1 MRVSSFLVRPWIYF
15 LLAVVI
21 ASLYAPA
28 AHFEFVNFDDPIYAG
43 PASHSVSWAFTST
56 GGANWF
62 PLTRLSLMAFG
73 PSSEAAHVGNV
84 ILHTLATLLLFAFL
98 SRATGAPA
106 PSAFVAFVF
115 GVHPLHVE
123 SVAWVSERK
132 DVLCAFFWFL
142 ALWLYVSRARLVFV
156 GLAFAAGL
164 MSKPMI
170 VTLPFL
176 LLLADYWPL
185 QRKPLFRGKIPFFVL
200 SAISGIVTY
209 LVQSKAGAVRTSD
222 FFPLTL
228 RIENALVSLAIYP
241 MQFFWPARLAVFYPY
256 PAAIP
261 IWIPVL
267 SALFIASVSIAAW
280 RTRRSHGYF
289 LFGWFWY
296 LISIAPVIGI
306 VQVGAQ
312 AHADR
317 YMYVPSVGLAVVIA
331 WGAARSLAAYPRIA
345 KPFVAAAVLACAS
358 LTAAAAVQIPYWRD
372 SVTLFRHAIEVTR
385 ANDLAEHNLGDALLE
400 IPGRLPEAIAHLR
413 ESLRMRPDSIAVH
426 SDLAMALAKAPE
438 RLEEAETEARTAVQL
453 DPASPI
459 PHNNLG
465 SILMQRGYA
474 REAAS
479 EFQEALR
486 LYPEY
491 AGARNNLAS
500 DNNAESHYNAAMAFA
515 KSPGKEPEA
524 IREFETAIR
533 LNPNYAEA
541 HNNLGVILAADPAKT
556 TEAIQQFQTALKINP
571 NYEEA
576 HYNLGVALSNS
587 PERLRQ
593 SIAEFEAAYKIHR
606 DPHILDILKKLKNS
620 R

>member
-1 MRVSSFLVRPWIYF
+1 MRPWIYL

-28 AHFEFVNFDDPIYAG
+28 AHFAFVNFDDPIYAG
-43 PASHSVSWAFTST
+43 AASHSVAWAFTST
-56 GGANWF
+56 EGANWF

-73 PSSEAAHVGNV
+73 ASSETAHLGNV
-84 ILHTLATLLLFAFL
+84 VLHIVATLLLFAFL
-98 SRATGAPA
+98 SRATGAPV
-106 PSAFVAFVF
+106 PSAFVALIF

-132 DVLCAFFWFL
+132 DVLCACFWFL
-142 ALWLYVSRARLVFV
+142 ALWLYASRARLVFV

-185 QRKPLFRGKIPFFVL
+185 QRKPLLRSKIPFFAL
-200 SAISGIVTY
+200 SAVSGILTY
-209 LVQSKAGAVRTSD
+209 IVQSKGGAVRTTD

-241 MQFFWPARLAVFYPY
+241 MQFLWPSRLAVFYPY
-256 PAAIP
+256 PSAIP
-261 IWIPVL
+261 IWMPIV
-267 SALFIASVSIAAW
+267 AGLFIAALSIAAW
-280 RTRRSHGYF
+280 RMRRSHPYF
-289 LFGWFWY
+289 LFGWLWY
-296 LISIAPVIGI
+296 LITIAPVIGI
-306 VQVGAQ
+306 IQVGAQ

-317 YMYVPSVGLAVVIA
+317 YMYVPSVGLAIVIA
-331 WGAARSLAAYPRIA
+331 WGAAEYLLAYPRFTKA
-345 KPFVAAAVLACAS
+345 VVTAAVVACVS
-358 LTAAAAVQIPYWRD
+358 LTAAAATEIPYWRD
-372 SVTLFRHAIEVTR
+372 SVTLFQHAIDVTR
-385 ANDLAEHNLGDALLE
+385 ANYLAEHNVGDALLE
-400 IPGRLPEAIAHLR
+400 IPGRFPDAIAHLR
-413 ESLRMRPDSIAVH
+413 ESLRIRPGSVAVH

-438 RLEEAETEARTAVQL
+438 RLQEAETEARLAIQL
-453 DPASPI
+453 DPKSPI

-465 SILMQRGYA
+465 GILMQMGRTA
-474 REAAS
+474 EAAS
-479 EFQEALR
+479 EFREALK
-486 LYPEY
+486 LDPDFTD
-491 AGARNNLAS
+491 ARNNLAAG
-500 DNNAESHYNAAMAFA
+500 NHAESHYNAAMALA
-515 KSPGKEPEA
+515 KSPGKEREA
-524 IREFETAIR
+524 IAELEAAIR

-587 PERLRQ
+587 PNGLGQ
-593 SIAEFEAAYKIHR
+593 SIAQFEAAYKIHR
-606 DPHILDILKKLKNS
+606 DPRILDILKKLKNS
-620 R
+620 Q